1 MIPKKIQALFDFIDY
16 LNKNKDEYIE
26 KYIPLCNEL
35 KVLGNQREELK
46 SNNNYINKQKYD
58 KIQLQ
63 IAEKFTPIT
72 LNIYNPI
79 TSKLRELEIWSGDDT
94 YDSIWN
100 ANSSAISDFKENFI
114 SEDVSQVMEYKQK
127 YLSFRKETNTD
138 FLCLQFVFTHL
149 DELLKELFDFFKD
162 NDMNEFD
169 SFETKT
175 VEVNSIGEALQGF
188 LENKGGN
195 VKFAIPT
202 KTLFKNS
209 KKEQI
214 QNSTT
219 NVKNELIM
227 GDKIQVGDIPNNSGQ
242 VSVGKENT
250 TKINDSNELAQK
262 SFNWQ
267 KWGIIIAA
275 VLTVISIVL
284 MIIL

>member
-1 MIPKKIQALFDFIDY
+1 
-16 LNKNKDEYIE
+16 
-26 KYIPLCNEL
+26 
-35 KVLGNQREELK
+35 
-46 SNNNYINKQKYD
+46 
-58 KIQLQ
+58 
-63 IAEKFTPIT
+63 
-72 LNIYNPI
+72 
-79 TSKLRELEIWSGDDT
+79 
-94 YDSIWN
+94 
-100 ANSSAISDFKENFI
+100 
-114 SEDVSQVMEYKQK
+114 MEYKQK
-127 YLSFRKETNTD
+127 YLSFREETNTD
-138 FLCLQFVFTHL
+138 FLCLQIVFTHL

-188 LENKGGN
+188 LENKEDN
-195 VKFAIPT
+195 VKFSIPT

-209 KKEQI
+209 NKEQI

-227 GDKIQVGDIPNNSGQ
+227 GDKIQVGDISNNSGQ

-250 TKINDSNELAQK
+250 TKVNDSNELTQK

-267 KWGIIIAA
+267 KWGIIIAT

-284 MIIL
+284 MIILK